1 MQEPLSFCCFSSHV
15 QWPIKKWY
23 SDLMLGIEW
32 RNLLNLRINKRKE
45 RVLIQMAEWIHSLI
59 TPIYIAM
66 IKVKRENN
74 KYTASLKTK
83 IDLYTKNRIEMPSTS
98 RAVSRNKATGLSIV
112 FQISSVLS
120 PFGRRNLKCY
130 LLVGNQTHYMK
141 LEAVMRASQLLKG
154 WENLLQPTV

>member
-1 MQEPLSFCCFSSHV
+1 
-15 QWPIKKWY
+15 
-23 SDLMLGIEW
+23 
-32 RNLLNLRINKRKE
+32 
-45 RVLIQMAEWIHSLI
+45 
-59 TPIYIAM
+59 M

-154 WENLLQPTV
+154 